1 MCLQPGS
8 NSRIRCSERGLS
20 VSARFGVHPTCRPAA
35 RAAAGL
41 PREPNVGDTLPSF
54 DAILLGRT
62 RTLRHLPGAA
72 RYLWTK
78 VLTRALAA
86 VRLGK
91 NCSCYPRRCLMLLG
105 SGRKHAKAAAA
116 YTLDRLQRWESG
128 ERRDLWDSRQ
138 PPLAPGGRART
149 LAQKKGLA
157 TSLARE
163 GFDNKACAALL
174 AEGLCKENPETV
186 ACLQS
191 LHPVAADPL
200 GAPLQDLPPGHE
212 LVPDLVAKALR
223 SFPAASAPG
232 PSGLP
237 DNVDAL
243 LQQLTLVV
251 SLLGSGHACNAASP
265 FLCGAL

>member
-8 NSRIRCSERGLS
+8 NSRIRCSECGLS

-174 AEGLCKENPETV
+174 AEGLCKETLRPWPASK
-186 ACLQS
+186 ACTL
-191 LHPVAADPL
+191 
-200 GAPLQDLPPGHE
+200 
-212 LVPDLVAKALR
+212 LR
-223 SFPAASAPG
+223 LTHWVRRCKTFHLDMNLSRTWWPKLCAASR
-232 PSGLP
+232 LP
-237 DNVDAL
+237 QLPAL
-243 LQQLTLVV
+243 PAYLTMWTRSCNS
-251 SLLGSGHACNAASP
+251 SL
-265 FLCGAL
+265 

>member
-8 NSRIRCSERGLS
+8 NNRIRCSECGLS

-62 RTLRHLPGAA
+62 RTLRHLPAAA

-78 VLTRALAA
+78 VLTRALAVVHHNDA
-86 VRLGK
+86 RAWQEL
-91 NCSCYPRRCLMLLG
+91 LMLPQAVLDAPGQRPQTCQGCCSLHIGPPAALG
-105 SGRKHAKAAAA
+105 
-116 YTLDRLQRWESG
+116 SG
-128 ERRDLWDSRQ
+128 ERRELWDSRQ

-149 LAQKKGLA
+149 PAQKKELA

-186 ACLQS
+186 ACIQS
-191 LHPVAADPL
+191 LHPVAADQSF
-200 GAPLQDLPPGHE
+200 AQLPGCLSSRPF
-212 LVPDLVAKALR
+212 R
-223 SFPAASAPG
+223 
-232 PSGLP
+232 
-237 DNVDAL
+237 
-243 LQQLTLVV
+243 LT
-251 SLLGSGHACNAASP
+251 
-265 FLCGAL
+265 

>member
-1 MCLQPGS
+1 MLQ
-8 NSRIRCSERGLS
+8 
-20 VSARFGVHPTCRPAA
+20 
-35 RAAAGL
+35 
-41 PREPNVGDTLPSF
+41 
-54 DAILLGRT
+54 
-62 RTLRHLPGAA
+62 
-72 RYLWTK
+72 
-78 VLTRALAA
+78 
-86 VRLGK
+86 
-91 NCSCYPRRCLMLLG
+91 G

-200 GAPLQDLPPGHE
+200 GAPLQAFHLDMNLSRTWWPK
-212 LVPDLVAKALR
+212 LC
-223 SFPAASAPG
+223 AASR
-232 PSGLP
+232 LP
-237 DNVDAL
+237 QLPAL
-243 LQQLTLVV
+243 PAYLTMWTRSCNS
-251 SLLGSGHACNAASP
+251 SL
-265 FLCGAL
+265 